1 GEAHIGLEC
10 SLRGQNGAHA
20 PGDQLGV
27 VCECGIARD
36 QDRHRIMERR
46 CRAYSAPY
54 VQYHLADAMAQG
66 DLSPHGISPE
76 SVDFAARESLRGGN
90 AKRDAG
96 GMRAWYTDDAHV
108 VAHEID
114 AGVDQQLLESEFDH
128 GGGPDGAAS
137 DRANVARRRGDVSAQ
152 DQDPEHALRKR
163 HKELAATPFRKRGER
178 DMRWRGNEIDLIV
191 TQGLVSLVVRENQF
205 MHNVEAF
212 ALEEIERDRRDCREI
227 GVGDEVGD
235 GDAGGAQAAVSCC
248 GCYFGTNLGA
258 YTSAA
263 ATGVASLKA
272 PLTTS
277 RVASMRAGSISP
289 SGLPGT
295 FASSAT
301 ASVSCLATAAST
313 WGTSLCMIAPA
324 AAGSA
329 KASFMPRSVAA
340 TKRRTISGLLAIVAA
355 VATMPLP

>member
-1 GEAHIGLEC
+1 QDTIGAVERVASSTNSRQHVVATSMRFRSVAGNGLGCPQVAQGHCHYVGVGYPQVRQPCCVGEAVEAFK
-10 SLRGQNGAHA
+10 SRLRY
-20 PGDQLGV
+20 
-27 VCECGIARD
+27 
-36 QDRHRIMERR
+36 HRIIIR
-46 CRAYSAPY
+46 
-54 VQYHLADAMAQG
+54 QLAGHHVGNQ
-66 DLSPHGISPE
+66 
-76 SVDFAARESLRGGN
+76 RGLGRWKCGSN
-90 AKRDAG
+90 TERDAG
-96 GMRAWYTDDAHV
+96 GMRAWHTDDAHV

-295 FASSAT
+295 FASS
-301 ASVSCLATAAST
+301 
-313 WGTSLCMIAPA
+313 
-324 AAGSA
+324 
-329 KASFMPRSVAA
+329 
-340 TKRRTISGLLAIVAA
+340 
-355 VATMPLP
+355 